1 MPYKYEVKINDKSY
15 YLSKDELEKNGG
27 MGDFAKE
34 YPGAT
39 IRMKRDADGKEFDIP
54 VSEYDWATSRNMRP
68 WVAEFKTVVK
78 QPEKTSV
85 ASNEG
90 VSQSSDSA
98 EVSSEVYD
106 APSVDSVSQTAPKP
120 MDERGYVFNESELI
134 GDEETAVEKEPGVSN
149 ANQETAKSDKTS
161 PKWTEN
167 NIYKNFV
174 DNIGKSPISNYAD
187 EQLGAMRQE
196 INTPEQAN
204 IPTDESGN
212 EYYPAG
218 VDVVEM
224 SVHKVGPVLKELAT
238 NTRDEVRK
246 AVQKKYQSIMMKG
259 GGQADFSRDIAE
271 ETAPSKIIEAALE
284 KVRTDDEYK
293 KMIESEAKR
302 LEVSVEDYI
311 KGIVVPT
318 LQNELYSLEIEAR
331 RPKNA
336 GEYFLRRAVGGSMFG
351 MMNSLAKEPLET
363 RQLNEAAMQSYSP
376 STGEEIAGTFGSIVM
391 DLPVMAL
398 TGGLGSAAGKGVLI
412 PTVERLMG
420 QGVSRAVAMS
430 IATRAA
436 QKNALGYGVR
446 VASEAVNFG
455 ALEGLGSV
463 IGQAYMTGDV
473 DVSKVGAAFGK
484 GLATGATMGIFGIG
498 NEALGRTF
506 TNRFGEK
513 VGKVATYGTSLGGRT
528 AVLTGSSV
536 VGQWMEDPNF
546 DINNVDWTNEFVHA
560 GLINIGFDVIGVMKR
575 VGKDKNIRPDDLYLT
590 KENIRQLNDAG
601 FKGKSAAEIAEN
613 LLRGRLKGP
622 IADRTEKGVM
632 SSEQKG
638 VSQEGDGLYSEVA
651 RLMQNESI
659 DLSTKSK
666 IAYLMTGMVYKL
678 SPNTSISDVIDANGE
693 FIVEKYNTAGQTN
706 EQRRFKN
713 KSEAEQYIRTS
724 QSEIKSNQVK
734 ALEEMMLNA
743 GKVASATSLF
753 DFIAKENGITRQS
766 LMDIYVRGRKGSDL
780 DARERAIYKTTS
792 QLLANTIDVKNY
804 HYDISEIKT
813 ELEKG
818 YGKKEGWMDKVLKK
832 KYNDLN
838 ETERRAYDEYIM
850 NMQLRLQGNKAQE
863 AWQRDYSERINEQ
876 KLLGSGGVKSSSG
889 ADAPITPFPSGSDV
903 TEGTGV
909 DPSLVEGGRAVG
921 RELYAEHDVTKMR
934 RAYLR
939 ALYSMNRLRS
949 VAGDDVVTALD
960 RAESDAEFEAI
971 ISSLPE
977 EYKRYASDYVAQRL
991 AMDGL
996 DEALDARY
1004 SEDAALAESVVSS
1017 VFDGGKRMVPI
1028 ARLDD
1033 NSGIVVLNGIESDG
1047 SILTADGSVMGVRVP
1062 LVDGMPDWK
1071 SFDASAVRSYRI
1083 KDEDVI
1089 STATPN
1095 TVTEVLLADK
1105 LADEASISTA
1115 SPISVGAQFP
1125 VLLDGELRDVRVAGQ
1140 NGQNWLVE
1148 VSGEKGFE
1156 AVSPSE
1162 LELWKHQAE
1171 MLPIEQEYQEIDNK
1185 AINNDKGIGEESRV
1199 ERNEADDAVGVSPVG
1214 EGAHEVGVQE
1224 RPEVG
1229 FVDASSGGRARPSN
1243 SGGED
1248 SVSGAVEEVPGN
1260 GVKASALSRLA
1271 VYPDGHAKAGRPD
1284 YESSRVEDVRD
1295 YLVESLGE
1303 EKALKAVNSTIA
1315 GTEGLLAEK
1324 ADRARRLREEVDNSS
1339 FEVDD
1344 MLRAQHDVDAADAEV
1359 ATLQKSVDYW
1369 KEVRTAL
1376 GGEIGRTPSLID
1388 VVRTLYTKGKD
1399 VASKLFQRSFFDV
1412 AQTPKFMHELGL
1424 RGDKFTIKYG
1434 VIARHLGKD
1443 SSHTLTV
1450 RDWEQLP
1457 QSLQNPFAISKLTD
1471 KEDSYRIYTTLL
1483 TESGEFVVVGAD
1495 VKNTGREIEVNA
1507 VSTVFGRRNNANL
1520 PKNEEVIY
1528 KSNEITPEQL
1538 SLLERPNF
1546 AQYPTEQELS
1556 SKDVPSASKDNA
1568 MMSDMQEK
1576 VEESLPPLDKKIQRR
1591 INAAQTREKNRLSV
1605 PKEWSELTKAK
1616 KEYASYPEIIEV
1628 LNMSDPSDGFEL
1640 AAEWLSHSKITPES
1654 FKHETGYG
1662 LSEQRQFVGMI
1673 ARAENGGVSIERAA
1687 ELLMDSD
1694 DNNYY
1699 GGDDYNARHA
1709 IITVLGEVNSRA
1721 DLLHYIDNRRIS
1733 EAERMYNH
1741 LLHEERSYLNE
1752 ITMRDYDMSVDE
1764 YEADRELWN
1773 DYMDEVI
1780 EERLSGWEN
1789 FRDSEAYFDL
1799 FDIFALES
1807 KTEEN
1812 GREDTRNVMDG
1823 REKGLRD
1830 DIGNESAGV
1839 RESGSSLQGR
1849 GIGARTAIAEGN
1861 ELRDSGGRPEGSGTF
1876 EPSNSVEPSVS
1887 SGNVAFESGGEES
1900 RLSEKIASAE
1910 SEVNTT
1916 PSEGQKKAGNYKKG
1930 HVQIGSFNV
1939 TIEQPKGSVRS
1950 GVDKDGKKWST
1961 TMQNTYGYIRGTEGV
1976 DGDHIDVFLSDDIDG
1991 WDGRKVFVVD
2001 QYNPDGSF
2009 DEHKVMLG
2017 FNDIDNAY
2025 AAYLS
2030 NYEEGWSDSRKI
2042 VIRPSTLE
2050 DFEKWINSSHRK
2062 TKPFSEYKN
2071 VIVSLRKNNK
2081 ELNLQLEKDS
2091 NDGNR
2096 NNTPIGGQIS
2106 EPISQGE
2113 HRAQAKEIGELEET
2127 ATRLRE
2133 RIAADARA
2141 SQAGLSESQREVE
2154 NRITRSYAKEQGT
2167 WIPLSQVFDLG
2178 TPTAGGN
2185 EHDNYLNAS
2194 EGVIYKVNNRMN
2206 TPSIPDL
2213 LDRMELHNQTFPETK
2228 YSLVGFTSI
2237 SDKGDV
2243 LPVFSQSYIPNAR
2256 VATTDEI
2263 DAYMGDLGFT
2273 SEGDGRYSN
2282 GQLIIKD
2289 LHPRNVLVDKEGDV
2303 YVVDAEFEES
2313 KTPYHISPSKYVTK
2327 KGKELSMHLVTFAKD
2342 LSKEQYKAAKEIA
2355 KSDKGWYDAKK
2366 GGFMMRSEA
2375 SAKDLAERVVSEGAA
2390 PIAEAQPSK
2399 VEDDKYKPVWEYHVS
2414 VDKET
2419 GRTTLSRDD
2428 VSGIIP
2434 IGDGR
2439 FKVYADSPEEMLDIL
2454 RNPLNRMDEV
2464 LKEVEVTLENK
2475 IKIREFEGKN
2485 KKAVESLEEAKK
2497 TISFEGEKEPLK
2509 EIDNGR
2515 RIEKENSGLRKESGQ
2530 EVERAERRGDVGGL
2544 HGNNVSD
2551 TSGGGRVSVGDGEQ
2565 LTSVARVN
2573 NSRNY
2578 SFGENH
2584 LDLPTGEIGK
2594 LKGNIEAI
2602 RLLKELEESG
2612 RVATDAEKEVLRQ
2625 FVGWGGLSESLN
2637 EDEYSRWQRYQ
2648 KINTW
2653 DGIPGSTPWGKKYGS
2668 HYEALRPLLS
2678 DEEFKQAQASTL
2690 NSHYTPEAVIR
2701 GMWSA
2706 LEQLGFKGGDILE
2719 PAMGIGHMIGFMPR
2733 EISER
2738 STIFGYELDSIP
2750 GRIARQLYPDAFIEV
2765 AGYETSFRPNSKD
2778 AVVTNVPFG
2787 QTAPIDPSLD
2797 KTLRKK
2803 LGSSY
2808 NLHNYFIVKGLLE
2821 LRPGGVGAFVTSS
2834 STMDG
2839 RNSKAREYISSLGVD
2854 LVGAIRLPNTAFKS
2868 NAGTEVTAD
2877 LLLFRKRYPGEAGNG
2892 ISFVSLSE
2900 IGKGHYIGKD
2910 KHGNDML
2917 MEVPLL
2923 VNEYFATHPEMML
2936 GEMMTAHDAGSGG
2949 LYGGDSQTLV
2959 GRKGADLGVE
2969 LMTAISHLPE
2979 NILTSRPTST
2989 TVAPKER
2996 TSVKDGVLSVKDGKV
3011 YVSDS
3016 GVQSEV
3022 TSGTFKHDGKVRSY
3036 ADAAKD
3042 YLTLKESL
3050 KDLIR
3055 AEQTETADPVALRS
3069 RVNSLYDDFVSKYGR
3084 LNENRALNV
3093 ILEEDVERFL
3103 PQSLEK
3109 VETVYDA
3116 SGRRR
3121 KVVSKAD
3128 GILLRRV
3135 SQPMKAPEKADNLQD
3150 AIDVSQS
3157 YYGRMDINYIS
3168 KLLNITPAEARERIL
3183 SERQGYEDPLTGDL
3197 IDRDAYLSG
3206 NVREKLNV
3214 AREAA
3219 ARDERFS
3226 INVSDLEQSLPETIP
3241 FVDISYKLGTPWIP
3255 EGVYQEFARDVLG
3268 LNGMSIRYVPVA
3280 DEFMITGG
3288 HTSDYTKANEY
3299 NTPHRDA
3306 IDIFTDAI
3314 NMRKPTIYRQVD
3326 RNTRVKDEAATQ
3338 EVVAKIVDMND
3349 AFVRY
3354 IQEKSDVHSEL
3365 QRIYNERYNNYR
3377 LREYRFPQFTGTDGK
3392 IHYPGSNESIALRD
3406 HQTKAV
3412 QRSLQGSTLLA
3423 HQVGTGKTFTMIT
3436 TAMEMRRLGLAKKPM
3451 IVVQNATLQDFA
3463 SDFMKLYP
3471 GANILVPDENER
3483 SAKHR
3488 KRLFNLIA
3496 TGDFDAIIVP
3506 QSFLAFIP
3514 DDPGRKKALIEQR
3527 VEEIMQAAEQL
3538 DDRRMADRLRREAKA
3553 LSESISV
3560 DESTAP
3566 TRKTNVKKQ
3575 AKKEESALARETRK
3589 LDRRTDDVLT
3599 FEQMG
3604 VDALF
3609 IDEAHNFKK
3618 IGFTTKMQNVKGIDT
3633 GYSERANSLLLK
3645 ASYVQERNGGRN
3657 VILATGTPITN
3668 TMAEVW
3674 TMMRFV
3680 APEILEDYGI
3690 KTFDEFAATFGQVEP
3705 SLEQNSTGGFKIS
3718 DRFKSYVN
3726 VPELVKAF
3734 RSHADVVLTSDVPEF
3749 KKKNSLPRLKDDKM
3763 TNHVIHKSDA
3773 LEDVMNVLVEA
3784 LKADEQKTG
3793 KEKTPG
3799 LPLVVFSKAKQAAID
3814 LRLINPSYPDDP
3826 NSKTN
3831 KVVSEVLRVYK
3842 ESAEQKGI
3850 QMVFCDSYQSP
3861 EKEPAI
3867 DLFDFDPSVPRFN
3880 LYRDIKEKL
3889 IAGGIPKDEIV
3900 IVNEITSA
3908 ERKKAVFEKAR
3919 QGEVRVLIGGTEKM
3933 GVGVNVQD
3941 RMVALHHMD
3950 APIRPMDFE
3959 QRNGRILRQ
3968 GNMYASLDK
3977 PVEILTYGVEG
3988 TLDATAYDR
3997 LRIKQNFINQMMK
4010 GDVSG
4015 RVMEDNADDDP
4026 SGKTFSQMAA
4036 ELSGD
4041 KTLQLLFVA
4050 ENKLKKLAGL
4060 KRSHEIKKQYDR
4072 EEIPLTEKTI
4082 SIRESYLEKMERL
4095 AERAAKQFPNG
4106 IERISL
4112 NGQTFTDKLS
4122 KVLSEGV
4129 GMYEEQYKEN
4139 RGIAPLSVKLN
4150 KDGGELLFY
4159 HNNGTLMYKLSLG
4172 KEDVVSDKEI
4182 NTFAGIWP
4190 SVNSAL
4196 SGLSRRVDDAR
4207 KDVSERKKR
4216 LTGLRSVVQKSF
4228 DKEAE
4233 LEAARA
4239 EVSALRSEL
4248 EKKAQES
4255 ATVTVDDSVV
4265 KEKLR
4270 GGRATEVSEPLANYD
4285 EVSLYRM
4292 ENMIN
4297 DSRSVAV
4304 NAPAALVV
4312 KNGRDIVDGMPGL
4325 STVEMAF
4332 VMQECQRRDVC
4343 AMYVPKTRQILILP
4357 GHGTAREMRDA
4368 YWHESLHYGV
4378 DMVLPKGDYGKLLL
4392 SHGAKDVDMLDPEL
4406 SRWVEEHYTKDVA
4419 EEKIIH
4425 LLEGVISYLADKN
4438 KLSSVRGGL
4447 NFGPEHPVLNEVCN
4461 RLLKYLTDGKEI
4473 GDNSGNDVRDT
4484 KENYGENQEW
4494 QDESQSSDVFR
4505 GTYEGVGIKH
4515 SVLGGDL
4522 ERSHLRRLKE
4532 GETSHVERLFK
4543 ENKNFDFTS
4552 GERINS
4558 IEDVAYIFKNLED
4571 ESVENSFAV
4580 LVDKEGR
4587 PTVVHLG
4594 MGSYAY
4600 SLVNGSALQVAVSR
4614 IKPKKITFVHNHPSG
4629 TLKASS
4635 QDRDVLKKLKSTYG
4649 ANVVTDGIIINLR
4662 SGKFGV
4668 YNELPYDSEYKDE
4681 LSKVMNESAIKVYSF
4696 NKLAFSKNYDPSTLP
4711 LANNQEAVAE
4721 FISSQRLGERDKL
4734 GLLVCDQ
4741 QLRVVGNVFL
4751 RESSLT
4757 EKNLNQVAQDVVYYT
4772 TAMGGTRP
4780 ILFGNGIKGLSAK
4793 LYPLIDDV
4801 SLGTI
4806 KLTDVVELETVKED
4820 EASYGGSEI
4829 ETIINHSKADGTYM
4843 KAPNGQPTNLNE
4855 KQWAQV
4861 RTKAF
4866 KKWFG
4871 DWEKVLRIEKLRKSN
4886 PVEITGQEIEAN
4898 KDLRQYK
4905 QNALEYGKSL
4915 RGEYTN
4921 ADTGAKIEVGKSAIK
4936 EVLNHDYKNI
4946 EQLKSVAAIPQII
4959 EKSTYIE
4966 SVENEDA
4973 TKNRNVSRYHY
4984 YVCGLKIGGIDYTVK
4999 AVIAEQ
5005 TNGNRYYDH
5014 KLTQI
5019 EKGKLLDSLSGITT
5033 PGFNQETS
5041 PVSDVK
5047 DKRLLSILQTN
5058 SSKVVDENGE
5068 PLVMYHGTASDI
5080 TSFDMY
5086 DGSLGKGAYFTS
5098 SWDEA
5103 AEYAM
5108 EKQGVDNIDELDES
5122 KVMEVF
5128 LNVRD
5133 EKNITHSRFS
5143 REDIEV
5149 LATSPTQ
5156 IKSAT
5161 ENNGEYSG
5169 ENLDIRYSLRE
5180 KPRRKPGE
5188 SLISYHRR
5196 VEEWKTEWEEAKRRR
5211 EVETMGRNEFDDVP
5225 RPEGDEDFSSPS
5237 FLARLEGYRAAALA
5251 RKSAARDAEM
5261 KEADEALYDPS
5272 SLRVEATDSDSSDRL
5287 SEDELREVRTAFANK
5302 MKEVKIPISKE
5313 QLASDIKSEIIERR
5327 RYIETGN
5334 LEDAIFVDELKKM
5347 AGKGKQGA
5355 QVLRDIPSYIEG
5367 TYEGTASDELKA
5379 CAKAV
5384 SDWFDE
5390 VYNLLAQEGV
5400 LYDAPRLQNYVT
5412 HIWDWKRTPKQVQE
5426 AYSNWMNTMRLR
5438 SPYTRH
5444 RIVPSYAEGIKMGMV
5459 PKYEDITGII
5469 MEYGHYAT
5477 EVIANH
5483 RMLKFLMNFS
5493 VKVPGSKNNMPMD
5506 MPVIVGDKT
5515 KDASYSRMNHTA
5527 LDGYKVLN
5535 IMKPYITPVFGDQ
5548 KIIDPSHLSPLA
5560 NKFVDA
5566 FWLASGSMKKMVLS
5580 FSFFHHGALTETSIA
5595 MDRPWGAMKT
5605 IAKDLI
5611 WDVLVKGNIPAM
5623 NDKAAARDAV
5633 NHLVSLGATQDYAAA
5648 DVRNFTTRLVKF
5660 TKDKNIVVAKE
5671 AAQLLDFLNSG
5682 SDKLLWDIIHDGYKV
5697 ASFRKMASEVRQ
5709 QAEREGWSREQLDKT
5724 LDECGQ
5730 LVNDTY
5736 GGLHFD
5742 ILGLSPK
5749 TVRILRALLL
5759 SPDWTIATIRQA
5771 LSPFGV
5777 GALYQQDSFWKRMRD
5792 NGLGMTLKETTPGG
5806 IRKKYGRQ
5814 FWLTAMIFFYG
5825 LMNGLNAYFRIKDED
5840 DDKAEAD
5847 KMRELNPDYR
5857 SAYELAYPDGMRWFD
5872 YTMPGN
5878 ALGHQT
5884 HLFTGHYSD
5893 GTESYVRWGKQFREL
5908 PELFFGRDGLS
5919 FPGPMIDKISGKV
5932 NPFLSTIF
5940 TLISG
5945 HSLNGF
5951 ENKDMKNKKGW
5962 ERDVARLYVLAKAW
5976 LPYSVPTQEDKDF
5989 MAIDLMMPSSKG
6001 MSPYKAIDYFK
6012 KAIMSGDSTF
6022 VGDVYRSVVLNGLDA
6037 DKYFDLASRSLE
6049 AEAKKNMIEGIE
6061 TVDDAVKMF
6070 DSDDNLQQRKRLLR
6084 YVEQQLGAQD
6094 FVQVERDEIV
6104 NRALDILSGSDEDV
6118 KASDAYMRVMTGN
6131 DLLEDYRM
6139 KKAISGLKRYYD
6151 DYKSLNGEDKD
6162 AAQRM
6167 YREKKRYIDGY
6178 MIATR
6183 YRSAISRLKK
6193 GLGKGD
6199 DEAVMRKI
6207 RELRKELFEKL

>member
-90 VSQSSDSA
+90 VSQSSESA

-120 MDERGYVFNESELI
+120 MDERGYVFNESELM
-134 GDEETAVEKEPGVSN
+134 GDEETAVEKVPGVSN
-149 ANQETAKSDKTS
+149 TNQETAKSDKTS

-174 DNIGKSPISNYAD
+174 ANIGKSPISNYAD

-259 GGQADFSRDIAE
+259 AGQADFSRDIAE

-284 KVRTDDEYK
+284 KVRTDEEYK

-311 KGIVVPT
+311 NGIVVPT

-376 STGEEIAGTFGSIVM
+376 STGEVIAGTFGSIVM

-473 DVSKVGAAFGK
+473 DASKVGAAFGK

-832 KYNDLN
+832 KYNDLT
-838 ETERRAYDEYIM
+838 EPERRAYDEYIM

-863 AWQRDYSERINEQ
+863 AWQRDYSERITEQ

-909 DPSLVEGGRAVG
+909 GPSLVEGGRAVG

-1004 SEDAALAESVVSS
+1004 SEDSALAESVVSS

-1125 VLLDGELRDVRVAGQ
+1125 VLLDGELRDVHVVGQ

-1156 AVSPSE
+1156 PVSPSE

-1185 AINNDKGIGEESRV
+1185 SINNDKGIGEESRV

-1243 SGGED
+1243 SGGEN

-1339 FEVDD
+1339 FDVDD

-1376 GGEIGRTPSLID
+1376 GGEEVFMDKQGNPIAADGKLIVEEINSIDDISDDDFNAPTRT
-1388 VVRTLYTKGKD
+1388 
-1399 VASKLFQRSFFDV
+1399 VAL
-1412 AQTPKFMHELGL
+1412 P
-1424 RGDKFTIKYG
+1424 
-1434 VIARHLGKD
+1434 
-1443 SSHTLTV
+1443 
-1450 RDWEQLP
+1450 QLP
-1457 QSLQNPFAISKLTD
+1457 VNVSDAIGATG
-1471 KEDSYRIYTTLL
+1471 RR
-1483 TESGEFVVVGAD
+1483 VVIKKSIFEKN
-1495 VKNTGREIEVNA
+1495 KNTH
-1507 VSTVFGRRNNANL
+1507 
-1520 PKNEEVIY
+1520 P
-1528 KSNEITPEQL
+1528 
-1538 SLLERPNF
+1538 
-1546 AQYPTEQELS
+1546 ELS
-1556 SKDVPSASKDNA
+1556 SSDSRSIISSALYNPNLIGNNQPIKRPDYKVAIRTGDKNAIVVLDVYQGKDNVEIVGWRKIGAKGLEKMKRQSEREGGQFLILSPNEGSAAALSALPSDVSSASKDNVGL
-1568 MMSDMQEK
+1568 SDMQEK

-1591 INAAQTREKNRLSV
+1591 INAAQTREKNRLSA

-1628 LNMSDPSDGFEL
+1628 LNMSEPSDGFEL

-1654 FKHETGYG
+1654 FKDETGYG

-1780 EERLSGWEN
+1780 EERLSGWEK

-1812 GREDTRNVMDG
+1812 GREDTRNVLDG

-1839 RESGSSLQGR
+1839 RESGNSLQGR

-1861 ELRDSGGRPEGSGTF
+1861 ELRDSGGRPEGSGSF

-2017 FNDIDNAY
+2017 FNDIDVAD

-2062 TKPFSEYKN
+2062 TKPFAEYKS
-2071 VIVSLRKNNK
+2071 VQIAEQRRAEK
-2081 ELNLQLEKDS
+2081 E
-2091 NDGNR
+2091 
-2096 NNTPIGGQIS
+2096 
-2106 EPISQGE
+2106 
-2113 HRAQAKEIGELEET
+2113 
-2127 ATRLRE
+2127 
-2133 RIAADARA
+2133 
-2141 SQAGLSESQREVE
+2141 
-2154 NRITRSYAKEQGT
+2154 RSDVLYT
-2167 WIPLSQVFDLG
+2167 V
-2178 TPTAGGN
+2178 TPTQ
-2185 EHDNYLNAS
+2185 Y
-2194 EGVIYKVNNRMN
+2194 
-2206 TPSIPDL
+2206 T
-2213 LDRMELHNQTFPETK
+2213 
-2228 YSLVGFTSI
+2228 
-2237 SDKGDV
+2237 
-2243 LPVFSQSYIPNAR
+2243 
-2256 VATTDEI
+2256 
-2263 DAYMGDLGFT
+2263 
-2273 SEGDGRYSN
+2273 
-2282 GQLIIKD
+2282 
-2289 LHPRNVLVDKEGDV
+2289 
-2303 YVVDAEFEES
+2303 
-2313 KTPYHISPSKYVTK
+2313 TK
-2327 KGKELSMHLVTFAKD
+2327 KGKELSMHLVTFGKE

-2355 KSDKGWYDAKK
+2355 KSDKGWYDSKK

-2454 RNPLNRMDEV
+2454 RNPLNRMDEI

-2475 IKIREFEGKN
+2475 ITTRDLDRKIREEREQKRAELRKNGVNGYKIGEKVVYTPISSSRKAIEATIHDFEEYGTNKPVLDTGLGPVMYEVADWERIKKSETVKENATGLQESDKN
-2485 KKAVESLEEAKK
+2485 
-2497 TISFEGEKEPLK
+2497 ISFEGEKEPLK

-2719 PAMGIGHMIGFMPR
+2719 PAMGIGHMIGFMPK
-2733 EISER
+2733 EISGR

-2989 TVAPKER
+2989 TAAPKER

-3022 TSGTFKHDGKVRSY
+3022 TSGIFKHDGKVRSY

-3069 RVNSLYDDFVSKYGR
+3069 RVNSLYDEFVSKYGR

-3157 YYGRMDINYIS
+3157 YYGRMDIDYIS
-3168 KLLNITPAEARERIL
+3168 KLLSISPAEARERIL

-3219 ARDERFS
+3219 ERDERFS

-3255 EGVYQEFARDVLG
+3255 EGVYQEFAQEVLG

-3299 NTPHRDA
+3299 NTPHRDV
-3306 IDIFTDAI
+3306 IEIFTDAI

-3338 EVVAKIVDMND
+3338 EVVSKIVDMND

-3527 VEEIMQAAEQL
+3527 VDEIMQAAEQL

-3560 DESTAP
+3560 NESTAP

-3749 KKKNSLPRLKDDKM
+3749 KEKNSLPRLKDDKM
-3763 TNHVIHKSDA
+3763 TNHVIHKSEA

-4010 GDVSG
+4010 GEVSG

-4060 KRSHEIKKQYDR
+4060 KRSHEIKKQYAR

-4378 DMVLPKGDYGKLLL
+4378 DMVLPKGDYGRLLL

-4406 SRWVEEHYTKDVA
+4406 SRWVEEHYSKDVA

-4425 LLEGVISYLADKN
+4425 LLEGIVSYLADKN
-4438 KLSSVRGGL
+4438 KLSSIKDGL

-4484 KENYGENQEW
+4484 EENYGENQEW

-4522 ERSHLRRLKE
+4522 ERSHFRRLKE

-4580 LVDKEGR
+4580 LVDKDGR

-4629 TLKASS
+4629 ALKASS
-4635 QDRDVLKKLKSTYG
+4635 QDRDVLKKLKSAYG

-4668 YNELPYDSEYKDE
+4668 YSELPYDSEYKDE

-4751 RESSLT
+4751 REFSLT

-4780 ILFGNGIKGLSAK
+4780 ILFGNGIKGLSEK
-4793 LYPLIDDV
+4793 LYPLIDDI

-4806 KLTDVVELETVKED
+4806 KLTDVVELEMVKED
-4820 EASYGGSEI
+4820 EASY
-4829 ETIINHSKADGTYM
+4829 N
-4843 KAPNGQPTNLNE
+4843 
-4855 KQWAQV
+4855 
-4861 RTKAF
+4861 
-4866 KKWFG
+4866 
-4871 DWEKVLRIEKLRKSN
+4871 
-4886 PVEITGQEIEAN
+4886 
-4898 KDLRQYK
+4898 
-4905 QNALEYGKSL
+4905 
-4915 RGEYTN
+4915 
-4921 ADTGAKIEVGKSAIK
+4921 
-4936 EVLNHDYKNI
+4936 
-4946 EQLKSVAAIPQII
+4946 
-4959 EKSTYIE
+4959 
-4966 SVENEDA
+4966 
-4973 TKNRNVSRYHY
+4973 
-4984 YVCGLKIGGIDYTVK
+4984 GLKKDVRYNRRTIEEGFGGIWIDNKQEFAKFVS
-4999 AVIAEQ
+4999 AVNNYAFE
-5005 TNGNRYYDH
+5005 
-5014 KLTQI
+5014 
-5019 EKGKLLDSLSGITT
+5019 
-5033 PGFNQETS
+5033 
-5041 PVSDVK
+5041 
-5047 DKRLLSILQTN
+5047 
-5058 SSKVVDENGE
+5058 ENGE
-5068 PLVMYHGTASDI
+5068 GI
-5080 TSFDMY
+5080 
-5086 DGSLGKGAYFTS
+5086 AYTDNYF
-5098 SWDEA
+5098 
-5103 AEYAM
+5103 YAYYVNN
-5108 EKQGVDNIDELDES
+5108 ENVPIPFAR
-5122 KVMEVF
+5122 VF
-5128 LNVRD
+5128 LNAEESQDIVNQAIQEKKNGREKEGVKKYIDWAVERVRSQQGQD
-5133 EKNITHSRFS
+5133 N
-5143 REDIEV
+5143 
-5149 LATSPTQ
+5149 A
-5156 IKSAT
+5156 
-5161 ENNGEYSG
+5161 NNGNNSSLQNRRRNGKLGSDLSRKGRYYGSPSLYVKTQRADTRTGVVQES
-5169 ENLDIRYSLRE
+5169 LDVRYSLHD
-5180 KPRRKPGE
+5180 KPRRKSGE
-5188 SLISYHRR
+5188 SLISYYRR

-5237 FLARLEGYRAAALA
+5237 FLARLEGYRAAAAA

-5367 TYEGTASDELKA
+5367 TYEGTASEELKA

-5483 RMLKFLMNFS
+5483 RMLNFLMNFS

-5560 NKFVDA
+5560 NKLVDA

-5857 SAYELAYPDGMRWFD
+5857 SAYELAYPDGMKWYD
-5872 YTMPGN
+5872 YTMAGN

-5893 GTESYVRWGKQFREL
+5893 GTESYLRWGKQFREL

-6151 DYKSLNGEDKD
+6151 DYKSLNGEDKE

-6167 YREKKRYIDGY
+6167 YSEKKRYIDGY

>member
-1 MPYKYEVKINDKSY
+1 MPIDYEFKIADKSY
-15 YLSKDELEKNGG
+15 TVSRDEIEENGG
-27 MGDFAKE
+27 MSKFAE
-34 YPGAT
+34 FYPDAT
-39 IRMKRDADGKEFDIP
+39 IRMKRDEDGKEFDIP
-54 VSEYDWATSRNMRP
+54 VSEYEWATGRGMRP
-68 WVAEFKTVVK
+68 WKIERKTVVK
-78 QPEKTSV
+78 APESDNRTSNQSASVNNDNLSTPTPASLDESTSSVMIESDSV
-85 ASNEG
+85 ATP
-90 VSQSSDSA
+90 QPID
-98 EVSSEVYD
+98 
-106 APSVDSVSQTAPKP
+106 
-120 MDERGYVFNESELI
+120 DEGYVFSAEDIDKVADVGEQSATASQENDAMLS
-134 GDEETAVEKEPGVSN
+134 DER
-149 ANQETAKSDKTS
+149 QETTTRVGNAQEQQKQSIPTS
-161 PKWTEN
+161 PLVQMAEERKKQLSGYLSDYFN
-167 NIYKNFV
+167 NVSQKVNT
-174 DNIGKSPISNYAD
+174 A
-187 EQLGAMRQE
+187 
-196 INTPEQAN
+196 INKPEQ
-204 IPTDESGN
+204 IEVPKDENGN
-212 EYYPAG
+212 DIYPGA
-218 VDVVEM
+218 VDLLEL
-224 SVHKVGPVLKELAT
+224 SLKETEPALKELAK
-238 NTRDEVRK
+238 NTREEVIKSVR
-246 AVQKKYQSIMMKG
+246 QKYGDLMMKANG
-259 GGQADFSRDIAE
+259 PADFSREMQE
-271 ETAPSKIIEAALE
+271 EEAPSKVLEAALA
-284 KVRTDDEYK
+284 KVRNDENYK
-293 KMIESEAKR
+293 KLIAAEANR
-302 LEVSVEDYI
+302 LEIDVEDYI
-311 KGIVVPT
+311 EDIVKPI
-318 LQNELYSLEIEAR
+318 LQNEIYGIEIESR
-331 RPKNA
+331 RPKTA
-336 GEYFLRRAVGGSMFG
+336 GEYWLGRAVGGSMLG
-351 MMNSLAKEPLET
+351 MMNSIANDPLEV
-363 RQLNEAAMQSYSP
+363 RQLNEAAMQAYNP
-376 STGEEIAGTFGSIVM
+376 NQVEEIAGTFGSIVM
-391 DLPVMAL
+391 DLPFMAI
-398 TGGLGSAAGKGVLI
+398 TGGIGSQAGKAVLY
-412 PTVERLMG
+412 PTVQRLVA
-420 QGVSRAVAMS
+420 QGVSKPIAWG

-436 QKNALGYGVR
+436 QRNALGYGVR
-446 VASEAVNFG
+446 VASEAVNF
-455 ALEGLGSV
+455 ATLEGLGST

-473 DVSKVGAAFGK
+473 DAGQVGAAFAK
-484 GLATGATMGIFGIG
+484 GAVTGATMGIFGIS

-506 TNRFGEK
+506 TKQLGEG
-513 VGKVATYGTSLGGRT
+513 VGRVGTYTTSLGGRT
-528 AVLTGSSV
+528 AILTGSSV

-560 GLINIGFDVIGVMKR
+560 GLINIGFDVIGVIKR
-575 VGKDKNIRPDDLYLT
+575 AGKEKMNVRPEDLFLS

-601 FKGKSAAEIAEN
+601 FKGKNAAEIAEN
-613 LLRGRLKGP
+613 LLKGRTKIKESADAGLVGREQQGVRQESDP
-622 IADRTEKGVM
+622 I
-632 SSEQKG
+632 
-638 VSQEGDGLYSEVA
+638 YSELS
-651 RLMQNESI
+651 RLLQDSSI

-666 IAYLMTGMVYKL
+666 VAYLMTGMVHQL

-693 FIVEKYNTAGQTN
+693 YVVEKYNTSGQTN
-706 EQRRFKN
+706 EQRRFSTKE
-713 KSEAEQYIRTS
+713 EAQQYIKESR
-724 QSEIKSNQVK
+724 SEIKGNQVR
-734 ALEEMMLNA
+734 ALEEMMNTA
-743 GKVASATSLF
+743 GRIASATSLF
-753 DFIAKENGITRQS
+753 DMIAKDSGISREQ
-766 LMDIYVRGRKGSDL
+766 LMDIYVRGRKGEPL
-780 DARERAIYKTTS
+780 NQQEKGIYKTTEQILQS
-792 QLLANTIDVKNY
+792 TKEVKTY
-804 HYDISEIKT
+804 HYDIAEIKT
-813 ELEKG
+813 MLDEG
-818 YGKKEGWMDKVLKK
+818 YGQKKGWMDKVLKK

-838 ETERRAYDEYIM
+838 ETERRAYDEYIL
-850 NMQLRLQGNKAQE
+850 NMQLRLQGNKSQSTGE
-863 AWQRDYSERINEQ
+863 YSRLGSGT
-876 KLLGSGGVKSSSG
+876 KLLGNSGQVGPTSG
-889 ADAPITPFPSGSDV
+889 EETPVGPL
-903 TEGTGV
+903 GTGTEEV
-909 DPSLVEGGRAVG
+909 PVVSNLETAKINGRSLYE
-921 RELYAEHDVTKMR
+921 EHDPAKIR
-934 RAYLR
+934 QQYLR
-939 ALYSMNRLRS
+939 TIYSLRRLS
-949 VAGDDVVTALD
+949 QVN
-960 RAESDAEFEAI
+960 EDAVSQINDARTEEEVERVIA
-971 ISSLPE
+971 SLPE
-977 EYKRYASDYVAQRL
+977 EQRRYAADYAVQSWT
-991 AMDGL
+991 MDAI
-996 DEALDARY
+996 DEALSTHYADDEVLTDRVMG
-1004 SEDAALAESVVSS
+1004 EVFGGGKESVPV
-1017 VFDGGKRMVPI
+1017 V
-1028 ARLDD
+1028 RLDD
-1033 NSGIVVLNGIESDG
+1033 KTGIVVLNGMTPEGGVEDASG
-1047 SILTADGSVMGVRVP
+1047 RVMGVSVP
-1062 LVDGMPDWK
+1062 LINGVPDWK
-1071 SFDASAVRSYRI
+1071 SFDGGAVRSYQV
-1083 KDEDVI
+1083 KSEDII
-1089 STATPN
+1089 SMPTQRD
-1095 TVTEVLLADK
+1095 VVEFMLADK
-1105 LADEASISTA
+1105 FAEEGTIFKS
-1115 SPISVGAQFP
+1115 SPISVGATFP
-1125 VLLDGELRDVRVAGQ
+1125 VLLDGEIRDVSVVGIEI
-1140 NGQNWLVE
+1140 GNWLVE
-1148 VSGEKGFE
+1148 VIGEKGIE
-1156 AVSPSE
+1156 PVTNEE
-1162 LELWKHQAE
+1162 LEQWKHDAE
-1171 MLPIEQEYQEIDNK
+1171 LFPIVQEYAEIDNS
-1185 AINNDKGIGEESRV
+1185 INYGERIGEEVRP
-1199 ERNEADDAVGVSPVG
+1199 ERNEAHDTVGISAG
-1214 EGAHEVGVQE
+1214 SQTAHEVGVHQG
-1224 RPEVG
+1224 PTAG
-1229 FVDASSGGRARPSN
+1229 VDETAGGRRTGP
-1243 SGGED
+1243 ED
-1248 SVSGAVEEVPGN
+1248 SGRESSVQGAVAEVPGD
-1260 GVKASALSRLA
+1260 GLKESALTRLA
-1271 VYPDGHAKAGRPD
+1271 VYPEGHAKAGRPD

-1295 YLVESLGE
+1295 YLLESLGE
-1303 EKALKAVNSTIA
+1303 EKALKTVDNTISA
-1315 GTEGLLAEK
+1315 NESRLKEK
-1324 ADRARRLREEVDNSS
+1324 QDYADRFVVEMENSAL
-1339 FEVDD
+1339 EVDD
-1344 MLRAQHDVDAADAEV
+1344 MLRAQEQLKAVESEV
-1359 ATLQKSVDYW
+1359 AALQKSVDYW
-1369 KEVRTAL
+1369 KGVRTAL
-1376 GGEIGRTPSLID
+1376 GGEEVLMDKQGNPIAADGKLIVEEINSIDDISDDDFNAPTRNIQLPILPLHIDKAIGANGKPVVIKKNIFNKNRKNHKDLGASDSRYILNNVFYNTNMYGQNQKVSRPYNWILIHTAD
-1388 VVRTLYTKGKD
+1388 KNSAVIVEVNEGKD
-1399 VASKLFQRSFFDV
+1399 NVEVVGWQY
-1412 AQTPKFMHELGL
+1412 L
-1424 RGDKFTIKYG
+1424 RGNSLEQKKRQAIKEG
-1434 VIARHLGKD
+1434 GLILTLENAAGDTLNG
-1443 SSHTLTV
+1443 SS
-1450 RDWEQLP
+1450 
-1457 QSLQNPFAISKLTD
+1457 
-1471 KEDSYRIYTTLL
+1471 
-1483 TESGEFVVVGAD
+1483 
-1495 VKNTGREIEVNA
+1495 
-1507 VSTVFGRRNNANL
+1507 
-1520 PKNEEVIY
+1520 
-1528 KSNEITPEQL
+1528 
-1538 SLLERPNF
+1538 
-1546 AQYPTEQELS
+1546 
-1556 SKDVPSASKDNA
+1556 SASKDNA
-1568 MMSDMQEK
+1568 GLSDVQEK
-1576 VEESLPPLDKKIQRR
+1576 GEESLPPLDKKVQRR
-1591 INAAQTREKNRLSV
+1591 INAAQTREKNRLSA
-1605 PKEWSELTKAK
+1605 PKEWSEMTKAK
-1616 KEYASYPEIIEV
+1616 TKYNSYPAIMDVLNSTEPSNGNEYAA
-1628 LNMSDPSDGFEL
+1628 MWL
-1640 AAEWLSHSKITPES
+1640 ASNKITPES
-1654 FKHETGYG
+1654 FRAETGYG
-1662 LSEQRQFVGMI
+1662 LNEQKSFVGMI
-1673 ARAENGGVSIERAA
+1673 ASAENGGVSIEHAA
-1687 ELLMDSD
+1687 ELLAQD
-1694 DNNYY
+1694 DEYNYF
-1699 GGDDYNARHA
+1699 GGDDYNARNALIH
-1709 IITVLGEVNSRA
+1709 VLGEVSNRG
-1721 DLLHYIDNRRIS
+1721 DLLHYIDNRRIA
-1733 EAERMYNH
+1733 EADRMYEKE
-1741 LLHEERSYLNE
+1741 LEDEREYLNE
-1752 ITMRDYDMSVDE
+1752 ITMRDYDMSVDD
-1764 YEADRELWN
+1764 YEADRVLWN

-1789 FRDSEAYFDL
+1789 FRDSKAYFDL

-1812 GREDTRNVMDG
+1812 GREDTRNVLDG
-1823 REKGLRD
+1823 REKGIRD

-1849 GIGARTAIAEGN
+1849 GIGSRTAIAEGN
-1861 ELRDSGGRPEGSGTF
+1861 GLRDSGGGPERGGTF
-1876 EPSNSVEPSVS
+1876 EPSNPVEPSVS

-1900 RLSEKIASAE
+1900 RLSDKIASAE
-1910 SEVNTT
+1910 SDVDTSPTEA
-1916 PSEGQKKAGNYKKG
+1916 QKKAGNYKKG

-1950 GVDKDGKKWST
+1950 GVDKDVKKWST

-1976 DGDHIDVFLSDDIDG
+1976 DGDHIDVFLSNDIDG

-2017 FNDIDNAY
+2017 FNDIDDAD

-2030 NYEEGWSDSRKI
+2030 NYGEGWSDNRKI

-2062 TKPFSEYKN
+2062 TKPFAEYKS
-2071 VIVSLRKNNK
+2071 V
-2081 ELNLQLEKDS
+2081 
-2091 NDGNR
+2091 
-2096 NNTPIGGQIS
+2096 QIA
-2106 EPISQGE
+2106 EQ
-2113 HRAQAKEIGELEET
+2113 
-2127 ATRLRE
+2127 
-2133 RIAADARA
+2133 RIA
-2141 SQAGLSESQREVE
+2141 E
-2154 NRITRSYAKEQGT
+2154 KEKSDVLYT
-2167 WIPLSQVFDLG
+2167 V
-2178 TPTAGGN
+2178 TPTQ
-2185 EHDNYLNAS
+2185 Y
-2194 EGVIYKVNNRMN
+2194 
-2206 TPSIPDL
+2206 T
-2213 LDRMELHNQTFPETK
+2213 
-2228 YSLVGFTSI
+2228 
-2237 SDKGDV
+2237 
-2243 LPVFSQSYIPNAR
+2243 
-2256 VATTDEI
+2256 
-2263 DAYMGDLGFT
+2263 
-2273 SEGDGRYSN
+2273 
-2282 GQLIIKD
+2282 
-2289 LHPRNVLVDKEGDV
+2289 
-2303 YVVDAEFEES
+2303 
-2313 KTPYHISPSKYVTK
+2313 TK

-2366 GGFMMRSEA
+2366 GGFMMRSEE

-2390 PIAEAQPSK
+2390 PIAEAQPSDASKARVVKEQQPSK
-2399 VEDDKYKPVWEYHVS
+2399 VEDDKYKPIWEYHVS

-2475 IKIREFEGKN
+2475 ITTRDLDRKIREEREQKRADLRKNGVNGYKIGEKVVYTPISSSRKAIEATIHDFEEYGTNKPVLDTGLGPVMYEVADWDRIKKSETVKENAAGLQESDKN
-2485 KKAVESLEEAKK
+2485 
-2497 TISFEGEKEPLK
+2497 ISFEESQSK

-2530 EVERAERRGDVGGL
+2530 EVERAERRRDVGGL

-2648 KINTW
+2648 KITTW

-2690 NSHYTPEAVIR
+2690 NSHYTPEVVIR

-2719 PAMGIGHMIGFMPR
+2719 PAMGIGHMIGFMPK
-2733 EISER
+2733 EISGR

-2877 LLLFRKRYPGEAGNG
+2877 LLFFRKRYPGEAGNG

-2959 GRKGADLGVE
+2959 GKKGADLGVE
-2969 LMTAISHLPE
+2969 LMTAISNLPE

-2989 TVAPKER
+2989 TAAPKER

-3168 KLLNITPAEARERIL
+3168 KLLSISPAEARERIL

-3219 ARDERFS
+3219 ERDERFS

-3255 EGVYQEFARDVLG
+3255 EGVYQEFAQEVLG

-3377 LREYRFPQFTGTDGK
+3377 LREYRFPQFTGADGK
-3392 IHYPGSNESIALRD
+3392 IHYPGSNELIALRD

-3749 KKKNSLPRLKDDKM
+3749 KEKNSLPRLKDDKM

-3968 GNMYASLDK
+3968 GNMYATLDK

-4060 KRSHEIKKQYDR
+4060 KRSHEIKKQYAR
-4072 EEIPLTEKTI
+4072 EEIPLAEKTI
-4082 SIRESYLEKMERL
+4082 SIRESYLEKLERL
-4095 AERAAKQFPNG
+4095 SERAAKQFPNG
-4106 IERISL
+4106 IERITL
-4112 NGQTFTDKLS
+4112 NGHTFTDKLS

-4150 KDGGELLFY
+4150 NDNGELLFY
-4159 HNNGTLMYKLSLG
+4159 HNNGMLMYKLSLG
-4172 KEDVVSDKEI
+4172 KEDVVTDKEI

-4190 SVNSAL
+4190 SVTSAL

-4207 KDVSERKKR
+4207 KDVSERKSR

-4233 LEAARA
+4233 LDAARA

-4255 ATVTVDDSVV
+4255 ASVAVDDSVV
-4265 KEKLR
+4265 KEKLK
-4270 GGRATEVSEPLANYD
+4270 GGRETEVSEPLADYD
-4285 EVSLYRM
+4285 DVSLYRM

-4304 NAPAALVV
+4304 NAPDALVV
-4312 KNGRDIVDGMPGL
+4312 KSGRDIVNGMPGL

-4357 GHGTAREMRDA
+4357 GHGTAREMRNA

-4378 DMVLPKGDYGKLLL
+4378 DMALPKGDYGRLLL
-4392 SHGAKDVDMLDPEL
+4392 EHAAKDVDELDPEL
-4406 SRWVEEHYTKDVA
+4406 SRWVEEHYGKDIQ
-4419 EEKIIH
+4419 EEKLIH
-4425 LLEGVISYLADKN
+4425 LLDEVISYISDHG
-4438 KLSSVRGGL
+4438 KLESLRKGL
-4447 NFGPEHPVLNEVCN
+4447 NFGPEHPVLNDVCN

-4473 GDNSGNDVRDT
+4473 RGNSGNDVRDT
-4484 KENYGENQEW
+4484 EENYGENQEW
-4494 QDESQSSDVFR
+4494 KDESQSADVFR

-4522 ERSHLRRLKE
+4522 ERTHLRRLKE

-4580 LVDKEGR
+4580 LVDKDGR

-4629 TLKASS
+4629 TLKASA
-4635 QDRDVLKKLKSTYG
+4635 QDREVLKKLKSAYG

-4668 YNELPYDSEYKDE
+4668 YGEFPYDSEYKDE
-4681 LSKVMNESAIKVYSF
+4681 LGKVLNESSIKVYSF

-4711 LANNQEAVAE
+4711 LANSQEAVAE

-4793 LYPLIDDV
+4793 LYPLIDDI
-4801 SLGTI
+4801 SLSTI

-4820 EASYGGSEI
+4820 EASY
-4829 ETIINHSKADGTYM
+4829 N
-4843 KAPNGQPTNLNE
+4843 
-4855 KQWAQV
+4855 
-4861 RTKAF
+4861 
-4866 KKWFG
+4866 
-4871 DWEKVLRIEKLRKSN
+4871 
-4886 PVEITGQEIEAN
+4886 
-4898 KDLRQYK
+4898 
-4905 QNALEYGKSL
+4905 
-4915 RGEYTN
+4915 
-4921 ADTGAKIEVGKSAIK
+4921 
-4936 EVLNHDYKNI
+4936 
-4946 EQLKSVAAIPQII
+4946 
-4959 EKSTYIE
+4959 
-4966 SVENEDA
+4966 
-4973 TKNRNVSRYHY
+4973 
-4984 YVCGLKIGGIDYTVK
+4984 GLKLENVNERFNNELDNFK
-4999 AVIAEQ
+4999 AMRHNGLLHLGTPLMILSAAGVHAKELTISPKILNRKMKQHGLTTDDLKGLAEAIQFPILVYKHGKNTPNLVIITEL
-5005 TNGNRYYDH
+5005 NIKG
-5014 KLTQI
+5014 
-5019 EKGKLLDSLSGITT
+5019 GKLSVSL
-5033 PGFNQETS
+5033 
-5041 PVSDVK
+5041 
-5047 DKRLLSILQTN
+5047 
-5058 SSKVVDENGE
+5058 
-5068 PLVMYHGTASDI
+5068 
-5080 TSFDMY
+5080 
-5086 DGSLGKGAYFTS
+5086 
-5098 SWDEA
+5098 
-5103 AEYAM
+5103 
-5108 EKQGVDNIDELDES
+5108 ELDES
-5122 KVMEVF
+5122 GNVVEINNVSSVHSKDAKTELIRLSKMGEEELQKGLRWVEKEKVQDWLGIAD
-5128 LNVRD
+5128 LNRPIHTNNPELISIANVI
-5133 EKNITHSRFS
+5133 ESFENPSV
-5143 REDIEV
+5143 ED
-5149 LATSPTQ
+5149 
-5156 IKSAT
+5156 
-5161 ENNGEYSG
+5161 
-5169 ENLDIRYSLRE
+5169 ENLSLVDKDELEVRYSLRD
-5180 KPRRKPGE
+5180 KPRRRPGE
-5188 SLISYHRR
+5188 SLISYNRR
-5196 VEEWKTEWEEAKRRR
+5196 LELWKNELDEAKRRR
-5211 EVETMGRNEFDDVP
+5211 EVENEVRNELDDFP
-5225 RPEGDEDFSSPS
+5225 QLQPGEDYSSQS
-5237 FLARLEGYRAAALA
+5237 FLDRLEEYRQRIAELRATE
-5251 RKSAARDAEM
+5251 RRDEI
-5261 KEADEALYDPS
+5261 EIVDEALYDPS
-5272 SLRVEATDSDSSDRL
+5272 TLQTETYDSDTSDRM
-5287 SEDELREVRTAFANK
+5287 SEEELREVRNAFTQK
-5302 MKEVKIPISKE
+5302 MKEVKIPVSKE
-5313 QLASDIKSEIIERR
+5313 QLKRDIKQEIIERR
-5327 RYIETGN
+5327 RYIETSN

-5347 AGKGKQGA
+5347 AGKGKKGA
-5355 QVLRDIPSYIEG
+5355 EVLRDIPSYIEG
-5367 TYEGTASDELKA
+5367 TYTGTPSEELKT
-5379 CAKAV
+5379 CAKKV
-5384 SDWFDE
+5384 QDWFEE
-5390 VYNLLAQEGV
+5390 VYNILAMEGV
-5400 LYDAPRLQNYVT
+5400 LYDAPRIQNYVT
-5412 HIWDWKRTPKQVQE
+5412 HIWDWERTPKQVQE
-5426 AYSNWMNTMRLR
+5426 AYANWMSTMRLR

-5444 RIVPSYAEGIKMGMV
+5444 RIIPSYAEGIAMGMV
-5459 PKYEDITGII
+5459 PKYDDITGII
-5469 MEYGHYAT
+5469 MEYGHYAN

-5483 RMLKFLMNFS
+5483 RILKFLMNFS
-5493 VKVPGSKNNMPMD
+5493 VKMPGTKNDLPSD
-5506 MPVIVGDKT
+5506 MPVITNDKV
-5515 KDASYSRMNHTA
+5515 KSPSYSRMNHTA

-5535 IMKPYITPVFGDQ
+5535 VVKPFITPIFGDQ
-5548 KIIDPSHLSPLA
+5548 KIVDPSHMNPIA
-5560 NKFVDA
+5560 NKLVDA

-5580 FSFFHHGALTETSIA
+5580 FSFFHHGALTETAIA

-5605 IAKDLI
+5605 IAKDLM
-5611 WDVLVKGNIPAM
+5611 WDVLVNGNIPAM
-5623 NDKAAARDAV
+5623 NDKQAARDAV
-5633 NHLVSLGATQDYAAA
+5633 EHLVSLGATQDYAAA
-5648 DVRNFTTRLVKF
+5648 DVRNFTTKLAKWAKRQNLA
-5660 TKDKNIVVAKE
+5660 VAKE
-5671 AAQLLDFLNSG
+5671 ATQLLDFLNSG
-5682 SDKLLWDIIHDGYKV
+5682 SDKLLWDVIHDGFKI
-5697 ASFRKMASEVRQ
+5697 ASFRKMATEVRA
-5709 QAEREGWSREQLDKT
+5709 QAEREGWSKEQLENT

-5736 GGLHFD
+5736 GGLHWD
-5742 ILGLSPK
+5742 ILGFSPK

-5759 SPDWTIATIRQA
+5759 SPDWTFATIRQA

-5777 GALYQQDSFWKRMRD
+5777 GQLYQQDSFWRRVKD
-5792 NGLGMTLKETTPGG
+5792 NGLGTTLKETTPGG

-5825 LMNGLNAYFRIKDED
+5825 VMNALNAYFRVKDED
-5840 DDKAEAD
+5840 DEEKKAEE
-5847 KMRELNPDYR
+5847 MRQLNPDYR
-5857 SAYELAYPDGMRWFD
+5857 SPYELAYPNGMKWYD
-5872 YTMPGN
+5872 YTMAGN

-5884 HLFTGHYSD
+5884 HLFAGHYSD

-5908 PELFFGRDGLS
+5908 PELFFGRDGFS
-5919 FPGPMIDKISGKV
+5919 IPGPMIDKISGKV
-5932 NPFLSTIF
+5932 NPLMSTIF

-5989 MAIDLMMPSSKG
+5989 MWIDLMMPSSKG
-6001 MSPYKAIDYFK
+6001 MTPYKAIDYFK
-6012 KAIMSGDSTF
+6012 KAIMSGDSTY
-6022 VGDVYRSVVLNGLDA
+6022 VSNVYSSVVLNGLDA
-6037 DKYFDLASRSLE
+6037 AKYLELASRSIE

-6061 TVDDAVKMF
+6061 TVDDAVNAF
-6070 DSDDNLQQRKRLLR
+6070 DNSEHIKDRKRLVR
-6084 YVEQQLGAQD
+6084 YIEQQVGAQD
-6094 FVQVERDEIV
+6094 FEQVEREEV
-6104 NRALDILSGSDEDV
+6104 LNRALDILAGDGVDNKSNDIYVGLMSGEDV
-6118 KASDAYMRVMTGN
+6118 
-6131 DLLEDYRM
+6131 LEDYRM
-6139 KKAISGLKRYYD
+6139 KKTIAGLKPYYD
-6151 DYKSLNGEDKD
+6151 DYKSLVTEDAD
-6162 AAQRM
+6162 AARRM
-6167 YREKKRYIDGY
+6167 YNEKKRYIEGY
-6178 MIATR
+6178 QKAIR
-6183 YRSAISRLKK
+6183 YRNAISKLKK
-6193 GLGKGD
+6193 TLGKGKD
-6199 DEAVMRKI
+6199 DGVMDKI
-6207 RELRKELFEKL
+6207 RDLRKKMFQSLDE

>member
-120 MDERGYVFNESELI
+120 MDERGYVFNESELM
-134 GDEETAVEKEPGVSN
+134 GNEETAVEKEPGVSN
-149 ANQETAKSDKTS
+149 TNQEAKSDKTS

-204 IPTDESGN
+204 IPTDENGN

-302 LEVSVEDYI
+302 LEISVEDYI
-311 KGIVVPT
+311 NGIVVPT

-420 QGVSRAVAMS
+420 QGVSRSVAMG

-436 QKNALGYGVR
+436 QKNSLGYGVR

-455 ALEGLGSV
+455 ALEGLGSL

-473 DVSKVGAAFGK
+473 DASKVGAAFGK

-546 DINNVDWTNEFVHA
+546 DINNVDWTNELVHA

-601 FKGKSAAEIAEN
+601 FKGKSAGEIAEN
-613 LLRGRLKGP
+613 LLRGRLKEP

-863 AWQRDYSERINEQ
+863 AWQRDYSERITEQ

-909 DPSLVEGGRAVG
+909 GPSLVEGGRAVG

-1047 SILTADGSVMGVRVP
+1047 FILTADGSVMGVRVP

-1125 VLLDGELRDVRVAGQ
+1125 VLLDGELRDVHVVGQ
-1140 NGQNWLVE
+1140 NGQDWLVE
-1148 VSGEKGFE
+1148 VMGEKGFE
-1156 AVSPSE
+1156 PVRPSE

-1224 RPEVG
+1224 GPEVG

-1376 GGEIGRTPSLID
+1376 GGKEVDNSELDENGRRFVLSSDGTTIFGEIREESGLSAAPIKLSEGYQDENGKGYGLKHIEANHGEQIRNAGFSSVEEFVSYVAKNYDENNIRVGNRRTATGDTTYLIHVSD
-1388 VVRTLYTKGKD
+1388 AHDNTLYIELSRDGSYWNVNSGGIFRKGYSNK
-1399 VASKLFQRSFFDV
+1399 K
-1412 AQTPKFMHELGL
+1412 E
-1424 RGDKFTIKYG
+1424 
-1434 VIARHLGKD
+1434 
-1443 SSHTLTV
+1443 TV
-1450 RDWEQLP
+1450 VKTEP
-1457 QSLQNPFAISKLTD
+1457 QQPN
-1471 KEDSYRIYTTLL
+1471 
-1483 TESGEFVVVGAD
+1483 
-1495 VKNTGREIEVNA
+1495 NA
-1507 VSTVFGRRNNANL
+1507 VSTD
-1520 PKNEEVIY
+1520 
-1528 KSNEITPEQL
+1528 SSL
-1538 SLLERPNF
+1538 SEDVVRGIATTEPNGE
-1546 AQYPTEQELS
+1546 PTVSL
-1556 SKDVPSASKDNA
+1556 SKDNVGL
-1568 MMSDMQEK
+1568 SDMQEK
-1576 VEESLPPLDKKIQRR
+1576 VEETVEQDNKVSD
-1591 INAAQTREKNRLSV
+1591 NTLS
-1605 PKEWSELTKAK
+1605 
-1616 KEYASYPEIIEV
+1616 
-1628 LNMSDPSDGFEL
+1628 
-1640 AAEWLSHSKITPES
+1640 
-1654 FKHETGYG
+1654 
-1662 LSEQRQFVGMI
+1662 Q
-1673 ARAENGGVSIERAA
+1673 
-1687 ELLMDSD
+1687 
-1694 DNNYY
+1694 
-1699 GGDDYNARHA
+1699 
-1709 IITVLGEVNSRA
+1709 
-1721 DLLHYIDNRRIS
+1721 
-1733 EAERMYNH
+1733 
-1741 LLHEERSYLNE
+1741 
-1752 ITMRDYDMSVDE
+1752 
-1764 YEADRELWN
+1764 
-1773 DYMDEVI
+1773 
-1780 EERLSGWEN
+1780 
-1789 FRDSEAYFDL
+1789 
-1799 FDIFALES
+1799 
-1807 KTEEN
+1807 
-1812 GREDTRNVMDG
+1812 
-1823 REKGLRD
+1823 
-1830 DIGNESAGV
+1830 
-1839 RESGSSLQGR
+1839 
-1849 GIGARTAIAEGN
+1849 
-1861 ELRDSGGRPEGSGTF
+1861 
-1876 EPSNSVEPSVS
+1876 
-1887 SGNVAFESGGEES
+1887 
-1900 RLSEKIASAE
+1900 KIASAE

-1939 TIEQPKGSVRS
+1939 TIENPKGSVRS

-2017 FNDIDNAY
+2017 FNDIDAAD

-2062 TKPFSEYKN
+2062 TKPFGEYKN

-2096 NNTPIGGQIS
+2096 NRTSVGGQIS

-2113 HRAQAKEIGELEET
+2113 HRAQAKEVGELEET

-2141 SQAGLSESQREVE
+2141 SQGGLSESPREVE

-2167 WIPLSQVFDLG
+2167 WIPLSKVFDLG

-2256 VATTDEI
+2256 VATTEEI
-2263 DAYMGDLGFT
+2263 DAYMSDLGFT

-2313 KTPYHISPSKYVTK
+2313 KTPYLITPSKYTTK
-2327 KGKELSMHLVTFAKD
+2327 KGKELSMHLVTFGKE

-2355 KSDKGWYDAKK
+2355 KSDKGWYDSKK

-2390 PIAEAQPSK
+2390 PIAEAQPSDASKARVVKEQQPSK

-2454 RNPLNRMDEV
+2454 RNPLNRMDEI

-2509 EIDNGR
+2509 EIDNER

-2719 PAMGIGHMIGFMPR
+2719 PAMGIAHMIGFMPK

-3069 RVNSLYDDFVSKYGR
+3069 RVNSLYDEFVSKYGR

-3168 KLLNITPAEARERIL
+3168 KLLSISPAEARERIL

-3219 ARDERFS
+3219 ERDERFS

-3255 EGVYQEFARDVLG
+3255 EGVYQEFAQEVLG

-3306 IDIFTDAI
+3306 IEIFTDAI

-3749 KKKNSLPRLKDDKM
+3749 KEKNSLPRLKDDKM

-4060 KRSHEIKKQYDR
+4060 KRSHEIKKQYAR

-4106 IERISL
+4106 IDRISL

-4228 DKEAE
+4228 DKAAE

-4312 KNGRDIVDGMPGL
+4312 KSGRDIVDGMPGL

-4425 LLEGVISYLADKN
+4425 LLEGIISYLADKN
-4438 KLSSVRGGL
+4438 KLSSIKGGL

-4484 KENYGENQEW
+4484 EENYGENQEW

-4580 LVDKEGR
+4580 LVDKDGR

-4681 LSKVMNESAIKVYSF
+4681 LGKVMNESAIKVYSF

-4711 LANNQEAVAE
+4711 LAVSQEAVAE

-4780 ILFGNGIKGLSAK
+4780 ILFGNGIKGLSEK

-4806 KLTDVVELETVKED
+4806 KLTDVVELEMVKED
-4820 EASYGGSEI
+4820 EASY
-4829 ETIINHSKADGTYM
+4829 N
-4843 KAPNGQPTNLNE
+4843 
-4855 KQWAQV
+4855 
-4861 RTKAF
+4861 
-4866 KKWFG
+4866 
-4871 DWEKVLRIEKLRKSN
+4871 
-4886 PVEITGQEIEAN
+4886 
-4898 KDLRQYK
+4898 
-4905 QNALEYGKSL
+4905 
-4915 RGEYTN
+4915 
-4921 ADTGAKIEVGKSAIK
+4921 
-4936 EVLNHDYKNI
+4936 
-4946 EQLKSVAAIPQII
+4946 
-4959 EKSTYIE
+4959 
-4966 SVENEDA
+4966 
-4973 TKNRNVSRYHY
+4973 
-4984 YVCGLKIGGIDYTVK
+4984 GLKKDVRYNRRTIEEGFGGIWIDNKQEFAKFVS
-4999 AVIAEQ
+4999 AVNNYAFE
-5005 TNGNRYYDH
+5005 
-5014 KLTQI
+5014 
-5019 EKGKLLDSLSGITT
+5019 
-5033 PGFNQETS
+5033 
-5041 PVSDVK
+5041 
-5047 DKRLLSILQTN
+5047 
-5058 SSKVVDENGE
+5058 ENGE
-5068 PLVMYHGTASDI
+5068 GI
-5080 TSFDMY
+5080 
-5086 DGSLGKGAYFTS
+5086 AYTDNYF
-5098 SWDEA
+5098 
-5103 AEYAM
+5103 YAYYVNN
-5108 EKQGVDNIDELDES
+5108 ENVPIPFAR
-5122 KVMEVF
+5122 VF
-5128 LNVRD
+5128 LNAEESQSVVTQVNEELQD
-5133 EKNITHSRFS
+5133 VGTHERIKEYFN
-5143 REDIEV
+5143 RCIERAWHIQNADNGDDGNNSSLPNRRRV
-5149 LATSPTQ
+5149 GKLDSNLLRKGKYYDRPSLYVKTQ
-5156 IKSAT
+5156 RADT
-5161 ENNGEYSG
+5161 RTGVVH
-5169 ENLDIRYSLRE
+5169 ENLDIRYSIRRKPAPKNVEKVYKLMRLGADKELYPLFIDAASPVKLGVWYDADSPNLEILKRMPEGVFLVDYENGTYESLSDYAQRTGEKVGKYPSVRSVNEATNAGLRWVYIEPTSNKQKRYEGESRKYWNLGINGSGTVSTFAMRPGWHAGSLPTMRQIGKGKDKNLRDDSFVWTEGYVSADVNYQSEADKNPDKDIPTHIPVDGYYMKATNANKTASQADRVGWYVAGSFMADRIIGDKEARRIIDVWNEQHPDVPVAYDYDRESGKDFDAESLSLVDKDVLEVRYSLRE

-5237 FLARLEGYRAAALA
+5237 FLARLEGYRAAAAA
-5251 RKSAARDAEM
+5251 RKSAARDVEM

-5483 RMLKFLMNFS
+5483 RMLNFLMNFS

-5560 NKFVDA
+5560 NKLVDA

-5682 SDKLLWDIIHDGYKV
+5682 SDKVLWDVIHDGYKV

-5857 SAYELAYPDGMRWFD
+5857 SAYELAYPDGMKWYD
-5872 YTMPGN
+5872 YTMAGN

-6167 YREKKRYIDGY
+6167 YSEKKRYIDGY